1 MGKPWS
7 NSQLHLSYT
16 KYIGEHYGVS
26 EADIKAEILHT
37 EICGE
42 KTKNCDGTVQ
52 FIFSNHNNVQTYPVL
67 PMLLDGEKVGT
78 FSAARGQISVTGK
91 PLCPDI
97 ACAAMGNN
105 HKMGCKGAEFTAQ
118 KQQKRAHAQTKDFEK
133 LLGANRAQAQGLRIG
148 FKQAAMAKKMPFCKN
163 FNAKA
168 VPCQGEKGECMA

>member
-52 FIFSNHNNVQTYPVL
+52 FIFSNINNVQTYPAV

-78 FSAARGQISVTGK
+78 FFGGARTDQRHRHEAALPGHRVRGHGQ
-91 PLCPDI
+91 
-97 ACAAMGNN
+97 
-105 HKMGCKGAEFTAQ
+105 
-118 KQQKRAHAQTKDFEK
+118 
-133 LLGANRAQAQGLRIG
+133 
-148 FKQAAMAKKMPFCKN
+148 
-163 FNAKA
+163 
-168 VPCQGEKGECMA
+168 